1 MPICLSPV
9 TFDGGEPW
17 IIANYRRTRN
27 SIGHEPGQEPW
38 FRDTLAYR
46 SFKLDGIATISE
58 AACVNLQEPKLLQ
71 EKQTTVGW
79 ISRRLGI

>member
-1 MPICLSPV
+1 M
-9 TFDGGEPW
+9 
-17 IIANYRRTRN
+17 A
-27 SIGHEPGQEPW
+27 IGHEPWTRTVVQ
-38 FRDTLAYR
+38 RHLAYG

-58 AACVNLQEPKLLQ
+58 AAYVNLQEPKLLQ